1 MFVQCTRY
9 VLVAFKLRAKTDTH
23 AHTLYIN
30 MIVYMYTYMLTIF
43 VCLPAGATG
52 AVGVTGST
60 GPRGPPGPENNDTL
74 PPYSTYE

>member
-43 VCLPAGATG
+43 VCVRLQEQQALL
-52 AVGVTGST
+52 
-60 GPRGPPGPENNDTL
+60 E
-74 PPYSTYE
+74 